1 MAPTFVHGRFGRQN
15 QHTPRTRPW
24 GLESSLSIFGP
35 EGPGTLRYSG
45 RFEQITSRSIQK
57 VYMFIS
63 FDRTPELQIRK
74 IVKIVKNHRKSSK
87 SPFLVGAFNSE
98 SNYAKPPDVPPLL
111 WPPLQWIF
119 KISKVQF
126 FKSTVKSTSKYP
138 VAAVTIERT
147 FFDDILT
154 ASYCHRC
161 HKRTLP
167 TILAEFQSARNELG
181 RQKSCKMTKIAT
193 TPEGP
198 RTDFSS
204 IFHPNPQKS
213 MQLDFKPAR
222 EAF

>member
-1 MAPTFVHGRFGRQN
+1 MVRSRISEWSSPNPLRPSQILENLSKSHRDRSKKYICSYLLTE
-15 QHTPRTRPW
+15 PRC
-24 GLESSLSIFGP
+24 SN
-35 EGPGTLRYSG
+35 
-45 RFEQITSRSIQK
+45 FE
-57 VYMFIS
+57 
-63 FDRTPELQIRK
+63 
-74 IVKIVKNHRKSSK
+74 NSSK
-87 SPFLVGAFNSE
+87 STKIIEFRIFFRCLQSSSQLSGSE